1 MKVFLIIPPIDW
13 HLSKIRGGWERR
25 GASKDGTTSR
35 AGHYD
40 LERAD
45 YDGVKPVSVMTKPQ
59 TLGQA
64 QAINEI
70 PPVESA
76 WRARDKQMY
85 SVAYAIKLEFNKLS

>member
-13 HLSKIRGGWERR
+13 HLTKIRGGWER
-25 GASKDGTTSR
+25 GSSKAGTTSR

-59 TLGQA
+59 ILGQA
-64 QAINEI
+64 QRVEEI

-76 WRARDKQMY
+76 
-85 SVAYAIKLEFNKLS
+85 